1 MSDYKH
7 RMSLAVPQA
16 LMPQANQLALIV
28 GVSEHD
34 DKTFTHAN
42 WQDKDGN
49 LYAVCST
56 VIKPIVLLLADVSL
70 ADSPLQTKGA
80 DLSLAQQALDK
91 VVKYKQ
97 GDKASTAKIMCAVD
111 FEPLQ
116 VFSDM
121 GLTIIESDFYGYSDD
136 QLNSTGR

>member
-16 LMPQANQLALIV
+16 LIAKANQLALIV
-28 GVSEHD
+28 GVSEYD
-34 DKTFTHAN
+34 DNTFTSAN

-56 VIKPIVLLLADVSL
+56 VIKPVVLGLFGVSLSDITLPAHAVNADVV
-70 ADSPLQTKGA
+70 A
-80 DLSLAQQALDK
+80 AQQALDK
-91 VVKYKQ
+91 VVMYKQ
-97 GDKASTAKIMCAVD
+97 GDQASTAKIMCAID

-116 VFSDM
+116 AFSDM
-121 GLTIIESDFYGYSDD
+121 GLTIIEVE
-136 QLNSTGR
+136 L

>member
-16 LMPQANQLALIV
+16 LVTQANQLALIV

-34 DKTFTHAN
+34 DKTFTTAN

-56 VIKPIVLLLADVSL
+56 VIKPVVLGLFGIKLSDIPLPPHAVNADV
-70 ADSPLQTKGA
+70 AA
-80 DLSLAQQALDK
+80 AQEALDIG
-91 VVKYKQ
+91 VIWTGTEQVN
-97 GDKASTAKIMCAVD
+97 SNTIMIAID
-111 FEPLQ
+111 YEPLQ
-116 VFSDM
+116 FFEDC
-121 GLTIIESDFYGYSDD
+121 GLT
-136 QLNSTGR
+136 L

>member
-7 RMSLAVPQA
+7 RMTLAVPQA
-16 LMPQANQLALIV
+16 LISKANQLALIV

-34 DKTFTHAN
+34 DKTFSNAN

-56 VIKPIVLLLADVSL
+56 VIKPVVLSMFGVSL
-70 ADSPLQTKGA
+70 ADITLPAHAVNA
-80 DLSLAQQALDK
+80 DVVAAQQALDK

-97 GDKASTAKIMCAVD
+97 GDKASTDKIMCAID
-111 FEPLQ
+111 FEPLTA
-116 VFSDM
+116 FADM
-121 GLTIIESDFYGYSDD
+121 GLTIVESD
-136 QLNSTGR
+136 LV

>member
-34 DKTFTHAN
+34 DKTFTAAN
-42 WQDKDGN
+42 WQDANGN

-56 VIKPIVLLLADVSL
+56 VIKPVVLGLFGISL
-70 ADSPLQTKGA
+70 ADITLPAHAINA
-80 DLSLAQQALDK
+80 DVTAAQQALDK
-91 VVKYKQ
+91 VVMYKQ
-97 GDKASTAKIMCAVD
+97 GDKASTAKIMCAID

-116 VFSDM
+116 AFSDM
-121 GLTIIESDFYGYSDD
+121 GLIIVE
-136 QLNSTGR
+136 QKLVEVQ

>member
-16 LMPQANQLALIV
+16 LIEKANQLALIV
-28 GVSEHD
+28 GESSDD
-34 DKTFTHAN
+34 DKTFTTAN

-56 VIKPIVLLLADVSL
+56 VIKPVVLGLFGISLTDITLPAHAINADVT
-70 ADSPLQTKGA
+70 A
-80 DLSLAQQALDK
+80 AQQALDK
-91 VVKYKQ
+91 VVMYKQ
-97 GDKASTAKIMCAVD
+97 GDKSSTANIMCASA

-116 VFSDM
+116 AFADM
-121 GLTIIESDFYGYSDD
+121 GLTIIESD
-136 QLNSTGR
+136 LV

>member
-34 DKTFTHAN
+34 DKTFTAAN
-42 WQDKDGN
+42 WQDSDGN

-56 VIKPIVLLLADVSL
+56 VIKPVVLNMFGVSL
-70 ADSPLQTKGA
+70 SNITLPAHAINADITA
-80 DLSLAQQALDK
+80 AQQALDK
-91 VVKYKQ
+91 VVKYQ
-97 GDKASTAKIMCAVD
+97 HGDKVSTDTIMCTID

-116 VFSDM
+116 AFADM
-121 GLTIIESDFYGYSDD
+121 GLTIIDGITDV
-136 QLNSTGR
+136 